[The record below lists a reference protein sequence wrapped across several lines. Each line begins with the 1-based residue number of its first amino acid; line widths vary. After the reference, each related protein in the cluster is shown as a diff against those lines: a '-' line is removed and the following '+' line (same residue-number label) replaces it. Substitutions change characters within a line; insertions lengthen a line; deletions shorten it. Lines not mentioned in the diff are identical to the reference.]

1 MLTTGEERIVP
12 ESASPLAW
20 VRSLVRNMRVLQI
33 TFGSREARDRLDG
46 GRPTDDFAEART
58 FARRRLVPA
67 PSRVVLAD
75 TARRLLLGTAALAL
89 GLAWGGGADAADL
102 QWSPNGVTPGGGGT
116 GTWNATIP
124 PPWFNG
130 ATFQTWN
137 NAALDNAIF
146 GGTAGTVTLG
156 GAITAH
162 SLTFNTTGYTVGGGG
177 ANTLTLAGATPTISM
192 ASGISATISS
202 VIAGTAGL
210 TKAGLGTLILTGANT
225 YTGGTTISAGTLQ
238 IGNGATGSVVGD
250 IVDNAALVFNR
261 TGTLTYA
268 GVISGTGSV
277 TKSGTATLTL
287 TGNSTYTGGTTI
299 NAGTFVVS
307 TDANLG
313 AASGGLSFGG
323 GTLQSTASFTS
334 NRNVTLIGAGTFNTN
349 AATTLTLG
357 GAITGSGSLTKS
369 GTGTLTLTGTSTYTG
384 TTTISAGTLQAGA
397 TNAFS
402 SASAHTVTSVLDLSG
417 FNQTIGS
424 LAGAGTVTNAGGAGA
439 TLTTGG
445 NNTSTTFSGVIQDG
459 AGVTGL
465 TKVGTGTFTLTGAN
479 TYTGGTTINAGT
491 LQIGSGATGSIAGD
505 IVNNAALTF
514 NRTGTL
520 TYAGVISGTG
530 SLNKSGTGTLT
541 LTGNSTYT
549 GGTTISAGTLALSG
563 SGSIASS
570 SQVNVSNAAGTF
582 DISGTSSGATIA
594 TLNGVTNSHVTL
606 GGQTL
611 TISNGSTTYAG
622 IIQGTGGLTVT
633 GGTQILTG
641 DNTYTGGTTISAG
654 TLQIG
659 SGGTTG
665 SVAGDIVDNAALV
678 VQPQRRADLCRRDQR
693 HRLAHQERHQ
703 AR

>member
-1 MLTTGEERIVP
+1 MV
-12 ESASPLAW
+12 
-20 VRSLVRNMRVLQI
+20 
-33 TFGSREARDRLDG
+33 
-46 GRPTDDFAEART
+46 
-58 FARRRLVPA
+58 
-67 PSRVVLAD
+67 
-75 TARRLLLGTAALAL
+75 
-89 GLAWGGGADAADL
+89 
-102 QWSPNGVTPGGGGT
+102 
-116 GTWNATIP
+116 
-124 PPWFNG
+124 
-130 ATFQTWN
+130 
-137 NAALDNAIF
+137 
-146 GGTAGTVTLG
+146 
-156 GAITAH
+156 
-162 SLTFNTTGYTVGGGG
+162 
-177 ANTLTLAGATPTISM
+177 
-192 ASGISATISS
+192 SGISATISS

-424 LAGAGTVTNAGGAGA
+424 LAGAGTVTNAGGGRRDPHHRR
-439 TLTTGG
+439 
-445 NNTSTTFSGVIQDG
+445 Q
-459 AGVTGL
+459 
-465 TKVGTGTFTLTGAN
+465 
-479 TYTGGTTINAGT
+479 
-491 LQIGSGATGSIAGD
+491 Q
-505 IVNNAALTF
+505 
-514 NRTGTL
+514 
-520 TYAGVISGTG
+520 
-530 SLNKSGTGTLT
+530 
-541 LTGNSTYT
+541 
-549 GGTTISAGTLALSG
+549 
-563 SGSIASS
+563 
-570 SQVNVSNAAGTF
+570 
-582 DISGTSSGATIA
+582 
-594 TLNGVTNSHVTL
+594 H
-606 GGQTL
+606 
-611 TISNGSTTYAG
+611 
-622 IIQGTGGLTVT
+622 
-633 GGTQILTG
+633 
-641 DNTYTGGTTISAG
+641 
-654 TLQIG
+654 
-659 SGGTTG
+659 
-665 SVAGDIVDNAALV
+665 VDNVLRRHPGWRGSDRPDQSRHRHIHADGRQHLYRRHDD
-678 VQPQRRADLCRRDQR
+678 QRRDAADRQWRHHRQHRRRHRQQRRARLQPHRHADLCRRDQR
-693 HRLAHQERHQ
+693 HRLADQERDGHADADRRQ
-703 AR
+703 HLHRRHDDQRRNAA